1 MSLRDQEQLVAE
13 RLHLLEVEADLQREE
28 LNSTLANWEKRKA
41 LAWGGMLAT
50 WGIKLF
56 AQPRIRWL
64 LATTLMSQ
72 LRRRASR

>member
-1 MSLRDQEQLVAE
+1 MSLHLQEQRLAE
-13 RLHLLEVEADLQREE
+13 RFRLLEMEASLQRSE
-28 LNSTLANWEKRKA
+28 LNTTFESWEKRKA

-50 WGIKLF
+50 WGARLF
-56 AQPRIRWL
+56 TQPRIRWL